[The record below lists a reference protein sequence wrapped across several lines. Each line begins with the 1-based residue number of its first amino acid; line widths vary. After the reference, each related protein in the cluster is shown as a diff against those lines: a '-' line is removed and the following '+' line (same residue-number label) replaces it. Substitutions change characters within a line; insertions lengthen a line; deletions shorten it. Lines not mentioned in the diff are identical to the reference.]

1 VFLLKSVR
9 GGLYVPPSCNGIF
22 VDVPCPSPFAKWVE
36 KLFVDGI
43 TAGCGEASYCPSAAV
58 TRAQMAVFLLK
69 AQHGSDYSP
78 PSCNG
83 LFDDVPCP
91 GPFADWIEQLFDEAI
106 TAGCG
111 GENYCPDEP
120 VNRGQM
126 AVFLSR
132 TFGLKLYGP

>member
-1 VFLLKSVR
+1 
-9 GGLYVPPSCNGIF
+9 
-22 VDVPCPSPFAKWVE
+22 
-36 KLFVDGI
+36 
-43 TAGCGEASYCPSAAV
+43 
-58 TRAQMAVFLLK
+58 
-69 AQHGSDYSP
+69 
-78 PSCNG
+78 